1 MGRTT
6 DDLLDLGVRAY
17 NALVEWRRT
26 TPPDG
31 PDPDI
36 RAIRAR
42 ALVGTDISSH
52 LEALY
57 VAGLAAHPRLI
68 VELGVRGGE
77 STFVFERLARRS
89 GADLVSVDIVDCSTV
104 SRYERW
110 HWQQEDDVGL
120 GRRFRSWCEA
130 RGLEPRVDVL
140 FVDTTHLYDHTCAE
154 IDAWFP
160 HLSARA
166 VAMFHDTNARKV
178 FQRRDGTLGLGWNN
192 HRGVVRALERVLGI
206 RIDERRPLTCD
217 AAGWHVEHDPT
228 CNGLTILRRTGD
240 GQVP

>member
-42 ALVGTDISSH
+42 ARVGTDSSSH

-57 VAGLAAHPRLI
+57 VAGLTAHPRLI
-68 VELGVRGGE
+68 VERGVRGGE

-140 FVDTTHLYDHTCAE
+140 FVDTSHLYDHTCPE
-154 IDAWFP
+154 IHAWFP
-160 HLSARA
+160 PLSARA
-166 VAMFHDTNARKV
+166 VAGFHGTDARTV
-178 FQRRDGTLGLGWNN
+178 FRRRDGARGVGRHDHPGAATPLDQALARRMQRRD
-192 HRGVVRALERVLGI
+192 A
-206 RIDERRPLTCD
+206 
-217 AAGWHVEHDPT
+217 
-228 CNGLTILRRTGD
+228 
-240 GQVP
+240 